1 MGNREDTTDRILTAA
16 LDLLATE
23 GFSALGINPIAR
35 RAEADKQLIYRY
47 FGGMEGLLSALGRK
61 VAARLTAALSTA
73 PPASYAAMAESLL
86 LSLLSF
92 LRQDV
97 QYRQLRLMEVASPS
111 TATEAFSQARGE
123 ALRDWLSH
131 TAEGLTPPP
140 GLDIFALN
148 ATLIAAVEGLVIL
161 GSVGLTGPDIATRQ
175 EAALKHIIRATYG
188 DATSVLTKP

>member
-35 RAEADKQLIYRY
+35 KAEADKQLIYRY

-61 VAARLTAALSTA
+61 VADRLTAALSTD
-73 PPASYAAMAESLL
+73 PPATYAAMAESLL
-86 LSLLSF
+86 LSLLRF
-92 LRQDV
+92 LRQDA

-111 TATEAFSQARGE
+111 AATEAFAQARGE

-131 TAEGLTPPP
+131 TAAGLTPPS

-148 ATLIAAVEGLVIL
+148 ATLIAAVEGIAIL
-161 GSVGLTGPDIATRQ
+161 GGVGLTGPDMTNRQ
-175 EAALKHIIRATYG
+175 EAALSLIVRATYG
-188 DATSVLTKP
+188 HAKSTLTKP